1 VLRCASL
8 FVSRYYIRCKDI
20 HSLYTTTCNQ
30 HRQAPNIYENSLAG
44 LAKIENRRIRFR
56 FLTLLS
62 ITMTAHIG
70 GLSTAVIAVIAVG
83 GVAVLLAAITI
94 SAWCCDL
101 PAKRR
106 RRKAIKNGGKIS
118 PDMDEVDVE
127 KNEPAVS
134 VTAVDSQ
141 VNRNSKSGQDTR
153 APSPVCRCEHPSLP
167 PSPQITIQP
176 PRIGS

>member
-1 VLRCASL
+1 
-8 FVSRYYIRCKDI
+8 
-20 HSLYTTTCNQ
+20 
-30 HRQAPNIYENSLAG
+30 
-44 LAKIENRRIRFR
+44 
-56 FLTLLS
+56 
-62 ITMTAHIG
+62 MTARIG

-106 RRKAIKNGGKIS
+106 RRKAIKNGGRIS

-127 KNEPAVS
+127 KNEPTVS
-134 VTAVDSQ
+134 VTAIDSQ
-141 VNRNSKSGQDTR
+141 VNQISKNGQDTR

-176 PRIGS
+176 PRIGP